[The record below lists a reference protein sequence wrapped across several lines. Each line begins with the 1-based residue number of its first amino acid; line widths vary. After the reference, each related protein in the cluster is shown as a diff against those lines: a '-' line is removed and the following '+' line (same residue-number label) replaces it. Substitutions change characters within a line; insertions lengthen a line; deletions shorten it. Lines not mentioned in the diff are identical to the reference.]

1 MKLGGCLPTVRAATG
16 METARDQREAL
27 VWNVGTCA
35 LMLRETS
42 KWWTHEEPST
52 NARRRGG
59 RVRTS
64 DEAW

>member
-16 METARDQREAL
+16 MEVARDQREAL

-42 KWWTHEEPST
+42 KWQTHEEPST
-52 NARRRGG
+52 DAGRRDG
-59 RVRTS
+59 RVSTS

>member
-1 MKLGGCLPTVRAATG
+1 MKNRMLEIGTYGTVRGEGGNILTYSA
-16 METARDQREAL
+16 
-27 VWNVGTCA
+27 TCA

-42 KWWTHEEPST
+42 KWWTHEEPIT
-52 NARRRGG
+52 NARRRDG